1 MNKKMILFYS
11 LMSQLTDEYIYE
23 NEEESLDATTLFYL
37 RNRKNIKVPKILNK
51 GKLKVIESTT
61 FSSKQVEKAIIP
73 DGVEVIN

>member
-1 MNKKMILFYS
+1 MNKKMILFYL

-23 NEEESLDATTLFYL
+23 NEEGSLDATTLFYL

-51 GKLKVIESTT
+51 GRLKTIESTT

>member
-11 LMSQLTDEYIYE
+11 LMSQLTDEYVYE

>member
-23 NEEESLDATTLFYL
+23 NEEGSLDATTLFYL

>member
-11 LMSQLTDEYIYE
+11 LMSQLTDEYVYE

-73 DGVEVIN
+73 DGIEVIN